1 MANHNRYQTAYT
13 LTPPILNLVAQ
24 ALILE
29 ACNE

>member
-1 MANHNRYQTAYT
+1 MANHNRYQTTCT
-13 LTPPILNLVAQ
+13 LTPLILNLVAQ